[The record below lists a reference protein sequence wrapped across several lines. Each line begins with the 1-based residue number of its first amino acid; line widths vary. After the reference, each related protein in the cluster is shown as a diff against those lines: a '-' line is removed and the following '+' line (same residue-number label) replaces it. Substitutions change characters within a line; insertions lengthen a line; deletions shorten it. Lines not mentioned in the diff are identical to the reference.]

1 MVNIFDWLEQ
11 KYNSNEKY
19 KNEFNLTCEEF
30 INLFFENT
38 FNINTGSI
46 HEGFIAESDVKDCY
60 IGNFIPNIKLDFK
73 NKTIEMFNEE
83 DNND

>member
-1 MVNIFDWLEQ
+1 MVNIFQWLEQ

-19 KNEFNLTCEEF
+19 KNEFTCEEF

-60 IGNFIPNIKLDFK
+60 IGNFIPSIKLNFK
-73 NKTIEMFNEE
+73 NRTIEMFNEE